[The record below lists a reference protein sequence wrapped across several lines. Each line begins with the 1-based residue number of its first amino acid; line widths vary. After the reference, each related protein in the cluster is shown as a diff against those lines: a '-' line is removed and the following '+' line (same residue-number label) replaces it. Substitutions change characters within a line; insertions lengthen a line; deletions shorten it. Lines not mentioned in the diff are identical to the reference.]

1 MDKAARQGIL
11 LHEVFAA
18 TAREHPRRIAIEVPP
33 GANRP
38 DRVKVSYAE
47 VDTAADELAARLR
60 PLISGECIV
69 AIHLPRKS
77 PDLYI
82 AQLAV
87 LKAGAAFTC
96 IDPAFPP
103 ERAAEI
109 LDDSGAVA
117 LLRPGGEGGK
127 TEIAALGEVQAAA
140 GHTAT
145 STSLAY
151 VIYTSGTTGRPKG
164 VMIEHGSIINLVAS
178 DVAHFGLGPQDRVV
192 QGSSAAYDSSI
203 EEVWLAFAVGATLVV
218 MDDQAARLG
227 PDLVDWLRDERVT
240 VFCPPPTL
248 LRTTGCTNPEV
259 ALPELKLLYV
269 GGEALPL
276 DIAETWSRGSRLVN
290 GYGPTECTVTC
301 LRADVIPGQPV
312 AIGVPVSSASAL
324 VLDEVGQEVAP
335 GTKGELHIAGPGL
348 ARGYWRSPELTAQ
361 KFITHPQFGRIY
373 RTGDL
378 VHRDADGNH
387 FYHGRID
394 SQVKLRGYRIELG
407 EIEERLAAC
416 PGVRAAGCRV
426 QDAGGAQALTAF
438 VVVDEPG
445 APPSETDLKAELARV
460 LPGYMVP
467 RQIAVIEALPVTIG
481 GKLDRAKLPLLA
493 LDHTAPA
500 DPGVRPRDAME
511 QKIEAAVADI
521 LKRPN
526 GVSVLDDFFDLGGDS
541 LSAAMLVTLL
551 RDDPATDWVTVSDIY
566 EARSV
571 AELAKLAGKAPARS
585 ELEESQPFPLPG
597 QNLLLVSLVQAA
609 WLLVVLMV
617 GGFAT
622 WLISFEILPRLLSSM
637 GLITFILLMPLLSA
651 LGFAIYT
658 PLAALLAIATKR
670 LLVGRYTPMRVPV
683 WGPFYLRHWIVQ
695 QTVRLLPWRVLEG
708 TIAQQMI
715 LRGLGARIG
724 ARVHIHRGVD
734 LRRGGW
740 DLLEIGDDATLSQE
754 AMLRLTELD
763 RGHLLIAPITI
774 GRGAVLETRAG
785 MSGDTAIGAGACLAA
800 LSSLS
805 PGQRIPDG
813 ELWDGVPA
821 ARIGEVTPPP
831 ELTHRARVYS
841 PALHGQLTLAAEGLL
856 AMVIALPAEL
866 LVVLLCRLLGID
878 SWALWHWLYHPTAD
892 LKLWAILLTTTVLT
906 VPITVIWSA
915 TVSRLLGTVRPGV
928 ISRWSLGYIRVWLK
942 TGLLIRASDWLS
954 GTLFWPLW
962 LRLAGMEIGQG
973 SEISTIIDVVPELVE
988 IGGGTFFADGIYLGG
1003 PLIQQGTVTLA
1014 NTRLGSNTFLGNH
1027 VVIRAGQQLPDDIL
1041 IGISTPADARRIRP
1055 GTSWFGHPS
1064 FELPRREVVEVDRT
1078 LTHEPSLIRYI
1089 DRLFWEALRFALPIG
1104 PLLITIAWFAG
1115 VSAMAPH
1122 FSGVA
1127 FFLMA
1132 LPVATFLSAAALCLA
1147 VLLVKWGLLGRVKP
1161 GQHALWSCWASRWDF
1176 FYVVWGKYARHVLEL
1191 LEGTLFLNAYLRLIG
1206 MKIGR
1211 RVVLGPGFAQVV
1223 DPDMLALGD
1232 GATVSAIFQA
1242 HTFEDRVLKIDYVTV
1257 GAGATLSAAT
1267 VPLYGA
1273 VIGNSCWVGPH
1284 SVIMK
1289 QEHLLPG
1296 RRYQGAPTRS

>member
-18 TAREHPRRIAIEVPP
+18 TAREHPERIAIDVPP
-33 GANRP
+33 GNGRP
-38 DRVKVSYAE
+38 ERVKVSYAE
-47 VDTAADELAARLR
+47 VDVAAENLAARLR
-60 PLISGECIV
+60 PLVSGECIV
-69 AIHLPRKS
+69 AIHLPRTS
-77 PDLYI
+77 PDLYV

-96 IDPAFPP
+96 IDPAFPV
-103 ERAAEI
+103 ERVAEI
-109 LDDSGAVA
+109 LDDSQAAA
-117 LLRPGGEGGK
+117 LLRPSGK
-127 TEIAALGEVQAAA
+127 SSETEIVALRETI
-140 GHTAT
+140 TAT
-145 STSLAY
+145 DHPATTTSLAY

-164 VMIEHGSIINLVAS
+164 VMIEHGGITNLVAS

-276 DIAETWSRGSRLVN
+276 DIAETWSCGSRLVN

-301 LRADVIPGQPV
+301 LRADVTPGQPV
-312 AIGVPVSSASAL
+312 AIGVPVNGASAL
-324 VLDEVGQEVAP
+324 VLDEAGLEVPP
-335 GTKGELHIAGPGL
+335 GTKGELHIGGPGL

-361 KFITHPQFGRIY
+361 KFITHPEFGRIY

-378 VHRDADGNH
+378 VHSDVDGNH

-426 QDAGGAQALTAF
+426 QDVGGAQALTAF
-438 VVVDEPG
+438 VVAEG
-445 APPSETDLKAELARV
+445 QGTPPSETDLKAELAKV

-467 RQIAVIEALPVTIG
+467 RQIAVIEALPITIG

-493 LDHTAPA
+493 LDHNAPA
-500 DPGVRPRDAME
+500 DPGIRPRDAME

-541 LSAAMLVTLL
+541 LSAAMLVTLM

-571 AELAKLAGKAPARS
+571 AELAKLADKAPVQA
-585 ELEESQPFPLPG
+585 EPEEPQPFPLPG
-597 QNLLLVSLVQAA
+597 QKLLLVTLGQAA
-609 WLLVVLMV
+609 WLLAVLFAS
-617 GGFAT
+617 GFAT
-622 WLISFEILPRLLSSM
+622 WLVSFEILPRLVSSM
-637 GLITFILLMPLLSA
+637 GLVTFILLMPMLTA

-658 PLAALLAIATKR
+658 PLAALLAIAIKR
-670 LLVGRYTPMRVPV
+670 LLVGRYTPMRAPV

-695 QTVRLLPWRVLEG
+695 QTVRLLPWRTLEG
-708 TIAQQMI
+708 TVAQQMI

-763 RGHLLIAPITI
+763 RGHLVVAPITI
-774 GRGAVLETRAG
+774 GRGACLETRAG
-785 MSGDTAIGAGACLAA
+785 MSGNTTIGVRACLAA
-800 LSSLS
+800 LSTLS
-805 PGQRIPDG
+805 PGQSIPDG

-821 ARIGEVTPPP
+821 ASVGIAQSSPK
-831 ELTHRARVYS
+831 LTYGTRDYS

-856 AMVIALPAEL
+856 AMFIALPAEL
-866 LVVLLCRLLGID
+866 LAIVICRVLGID

-892 LKLWAILLTTTVLT
+892 LRLWTILLTTTVLT

-915 TVSRLLGTVRPGV
+915 TVSRLIGTVKPGV
-928 ISRWSLGYIRVWLK
+928 ISRWSLCYIRVWLK
-942 TGLLIRASDWLS
+942 TGLLMRASDWLS
-954 GTLFWPLW
+954 GTLFWPMW
-962 LRLAGMEIGQG
+962 LRLAGMKIGKG
-973 SEISTIIDVVPELVE
+973 SEISTILDVVPELVE

-1003 PLIQQGTVTLA
+1003 PRIQQGTVTLA
-1014 NTRLGSNTFLGNH
+1014 PTRLGCNTFLGNH

-1041 IGISTPADARRIRP
+1041 IGISTPADASRIRQ

-1064 FELPRREVVEVDRT
+1064 FELPRREVVEVDRA
-1078 LTHEPSLIRYI
+1078 LTHDPSLIRYI

-1104 PLLITIAWFAG
+1104 PLLMTIAWFAG
-1115 VSAMAPH
+1115 ISAITPRL
-1122 FSGVA
+1122 SGAA
-1127 FFLMA
+1127 FFLIG
-1132 LPVATFLSAAALCLA
+1132 LPLATLSSAGALCLT

-1176 FYVVWGKYARHVLEL
+1176 FYVVWGKYARQMLEL
-1191 LEGTLFLNAYLRLIG
+1191 LEGTLFLNVYLRLIG
-1206 MKIGR
+1206 MKIGK

-1223 DPDMLALGD
+1223 DPDMLTLGD

-1273 VIGNSCWVGPH
+1273 AIGAGCWVGPH

-1289 QEHLLPG
+1289 QEHLLPA
-1296 RRYQGAPTRS
+1296 RRYQGAPTRT